1 MRCSRPVDSGAY
13 VLGALTPADRATY
26 ERHLATCADCRDEVA
41 ELAVLP
47 GLLSRLDAET
57 AVTLAGPLEPAPRSI
72 LTRTLAA
79 ASASRVRER
88 RRHRWALAGTG
99 LAAACLAVVLGVG
112 VTTAVTGGSKPP
124 AQPVLAQ
131 MTPTSADDGIIA
143 LVGFSAAPN
152 NHGTNIK
159 LLCLYEH
166 SSPYGKPWN
175 VTLKV
180 YPRSGPPVT
189 VTPSWPVGGPDSDDT
204 AAKVFTPWT
213 SINPGDID
221 RFELTRD
228 DGTPLLW
235 YQTT

>member
-13 VLGALTPADRATY
+13 VLGALTPTDRATY
-26 ERHLATCADCRDEVA
+26 ERHLATCAECRDAVA

-79 ASASRVRER
+79 ASASRIRER

-99 LAAACLAVVLGVG
+99 LAAACLAVLLGVG

-124 AQPVLAQ
+124 VQPVLAQ
-131 MTPTSADDGIIA
+131 MTPTNADDGIVA
-143 LVGFSAAPN
+143 LVGLSTAAD
-152 NHGTNIK
+152 HGTDIK

-166 SSPYGKPWN
+166 SSPYSQPWN
-175 VTLKV
+175 VNLVV
-180 YPRSGPPVT
+180 YRRGSDTGIT
-189 VTPSWPVGGPDSDDT
+189 IFSWPVGGPNSDDAPKIFPT
-204 AAKVFTPWT
+204 QHT
-213 SINPGDID
+213 SIAPGDID
-221 RFELTRD
+221 KFVLTKD
-228 DGTPLLW
+228 DGTTLLW
-235 YQTT
+235 YKPA